1 MPAAPEPTPAPGPT
15 PAPESP
21 RSVGAAQGW
30 AHARRAQRGGR
41 RPWSLRTRL
50 VVSAVALIAVVCAVI
65 GTVTTLALQSYL
77 QGQVDDD
84 LRASVGRFL
93 NKPGPAGELP
103 RDDVLFVASPGQ
115 PIGTV
120 GARFGQGGEISTSG
134 KSNDSPMTNDID
146 VDSRVD
152 SLTGGQHKALAAVP
166 LDGQVHTIDLP
177 GLGGYRAVAQWDHR
191 EGGIILAFP
200 LDQTQ
205 ETVNTLI
212 LVEFCV
218 AAAGLVAAGIAGA
231 AMVGI
236 SLRPLRRVAA
246 TATRVSE
253 LPLHSGEVA
262 LRERVPASEADPRT
276 EVGQVGAALN
286 RMLGHVESALAA
298 RQESETRVRQFV
310 ADASHELRT
319 PLASIRGYAEL
330 TRRGREEIG
339 PDTRHA
345 LGRVESEAGRMT
357 GLVEDLLLLA
367 RLDAGRPLE
376 CAEVDLSPL
385 VVDAVSDARAVG
397 SDHEWRLEL
406 PDEPAVVHGDDARLH
421 QVLVNLLAN
430 ARTHTPA
437 GTTVTAR
444 VLWGGPQASP
454 YPSPYLAPHGL
465 SYGAPY
471 GLSYGVPPG
480 PSSGVSAE
488 MSPGTGGPRG
498 HRKGG
503 GSPYAPPYGS
513 PYAAA
518 RAAAGAFG
526 PPQPP
531 SYVSL
536 EIEDDGPG
544 IPPELLPHVFERFAR
559 GDASRSRG
567 AGSTGLGLAIVHA
580 VVAAHD
586 GQVTVDSVPGR
597 TVFGVHLPVH
607 PPVHPLV
614 HRGGQQAVHQA
625 VTDSQA
631 GHRLTT
637 QP

>member
-1 MPAAPEPTPAPGPT
+1 MAHP
-15 PAPESP
+15 SP
-21 RSVGAAQGW
+21 RGRKNTRAA
-30 AHARRAQRGGR
+30 AR

-50 VVSAVALIAVVCAVI
+50 VVSAVSLIAVVCAVI
-65 GTVTTLALQSYL
+65 GTVTTIALKSYL
-77 QGQVDDD
+77 EGQVDNN
-84 LRASVGRFL
+84 LRSSAGGAMRKASEQPHSVDPRGPESIFFL
-93 NKPGPAGELP
+93 NG
-103 RDDVLFVASPGQ
+103 PGQ
-115 PIGTV
+115 PIGTA
-120 GARFGQGGEISTSG
+120 GARLGTDGKVVKSG
-134 KSNDSPMTNDID
+134 KSNDEPMLPDFSNAAQ
-146 VDSRVD
+146 RVD
-152 SLTGGQHKALAAVP
+152 KLTSGQEKALAAVP
-166 LDGQVHTIDLP
+166 RDDTVHTVDLP
-177 GLGGYRAVAQWDHR
+177 GLGSYRAVAKWNPRD
-191 EGGIILAFP
+191 GGIIMAFP
-200 LDQTQ
+200 LNQTQ
-205 ETVNTLI
+205 DTVNTLI
-212 LVEFCV
+212 LVEVCV
-218 AAAGLVAAGIAGA
+218 AAAGLVAAGLAGA
-231 AMVGI
+231 TMVGI

-253 LPLHSGEVA
+253 LPLHRGEVA

-286 RMLGHVESALAA
+286 RMLGHIESALAA

-376 CAEVDLSPL
+376 YAEVDLSPL
-385 VVDAVSDARAVG
+385 VVDAVSDARALG
-397 SDHEWRLEL
+397 SDHQWRLEL
-406 PDEPAVVHGDDARLH
+406 PDEPALVQGDSARLH
-421 QVLVNLLAN
+421 QVLVNLLGN
-430 ARTHTPA
+430 ARNHTPA

-444 VLWGGPQASP
+444 VLWGGPHTAP
-454 YPSPYLAPHGL
+454 RPSPYLAPYGMVHGP
-465 SYGAPY
+465 SYGPQNH
-471 GLSYGVPPG
+471 PG
-480 PSSGVSAE
+480 DAHGF
-488 MSPGTGGPRG
+488 GP
-498 HRKGG
+498 
-503 GSPYAPPYGS
+503 GSPYAFGHGPGHGAPPGGGGSGSPYAAPYGS
-513 PYAAA
+513 PYAMA
-518 RAAAGAFG
+518 RAAAHPGTSG

-536 EIEDDGPG
+536 QIEDDGPG
-544 IPPELLPHVFERFAR
+544 IPPDLLPHVFERFAR
-559 GDASRSRG
+559 GDASRSRT

-580 VVAAHD
+580 VVAAHE

-607 PPVHPLV
+607 Q
-614 HRGGQQAVHQA
+614 G
-625 VTDSQA
+625 VTHSQP